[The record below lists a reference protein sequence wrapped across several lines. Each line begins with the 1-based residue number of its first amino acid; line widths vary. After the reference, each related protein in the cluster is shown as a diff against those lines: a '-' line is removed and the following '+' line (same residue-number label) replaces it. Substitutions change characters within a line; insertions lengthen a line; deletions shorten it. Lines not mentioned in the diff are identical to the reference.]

1 MRTRKHH
8 PLLVAI
14 VSIPLLATLSTP
26 TAADPNSTADSTAI
40 TLSNAGEIVTQDN
53 VTPTSSSDGY
63 TVETSKSTVTM
74 PRQTSGDI
82 TVDNKDSDSSDI
94 RIALSGSS
102 VTAAES
108 SPVGGITYKD
118 GDHSTT
124 VLPKSDGSVQIATV
138 IDSASSP
145 SDYTYTFNGAEGSS
159 FRMEDDGS
167 VSLIGADG
175 KWLGGVAAPWAKDAN
190 GNNLPTSYSIDG
202 NKLTQHVS
210 FDSTTAF
217 PVVADPWW
225 AGNLIDHTEWAD
237 DLWEWSPTLKVY
249 PTLWGR
255 LAHPALGD
263 PAWWE
268 TLDETERSGHPN
280 PDTGSMYNQFLCHWD
295 FVRIRSPRKESWNLD
310 TKLPDRGY
318 LGFLWNGC
326 N

>member
-1 MRTRKHH
+1 MRTRKP

-14 VSIPLLATLSTP
+14 VSIPVLAALATP
-26 TAADPNSTADSTAI
+26 TAADPDAAATA
-40 TLSNAGEIVTQDN
+40 LSNAGEIVTQDN
-53 VTPTSSSDGY
+53 ATPTSSSGGY
-63 TVETSKSTVTM
+63 TVETSNSTVTM
-74 PRQTSGDI
+74 PRQASGDI
-82 TVDNKDSDSSDI
+82 TVDDKDSDSSDI

-102 VTAAES
+102 ATAAES
-108 SPVGGITYKD
+108 SPVGGIIYKD

-159 FRMEDDGS
+159 FKMEDDGS

-175 KWLGGVAAPWAKDAN
+175 KWLGGIAAPWAKDAN
-190 GNNLPTSYSIDG
+190 GKNVPTSYSIDG

-217 PVVADPWW
+217 PIVADPWW

-237 DLWEWSPTLKVY
+237 LWEWSPTLMVY

-255 LAHPALGD
+255 TAGIAFRAA
-263 PAWWE
+263 AWQE
-268 TLDETERSGHPN
+268 TLDETERNGHPN
-280 PDTGSMYNQFLCHWD
+280 PNTSSMKNQFYCHWD
-295 FVRIRSPRKESWNLD
+295 AVRLWNPTKPSWNLD
-310 TKLPDRGY
+310 TKIPDRG
-318 LGFLWNGC
+318 LVGFLRNGC